1 MAGGTVD
8 GLVSGLDTTA
18 IITQLMQV
26 ESAPQTALK
35 NKVTNQQ
42 KIISAYQ
49 SINTRMLAVKNA
61 GNALG
66 LDATWQA
73 VQASSSSTAVSVAA
87 TSSSATG
94 SFLFDVKALAKAQIR
109 TATVASSGAIT
120 TGTGLDI
127 TIGATTTHIAV
138 TTDTAQG
145 VADAI
150 NASTA
155 AGVKAAVLTTDQGT
169 MLQLTATK
177 TGTSNAFTITG
188 LQAATTVAVAAADA
202 QMQVGTVGAG
212 GYTVTQASNT
222 FTGLINGVTL
232 TANKVENGVTVTIAA
247 DAEAIADKMQALVD
261 AANAALNDLSN
272 NVNYDATAKKAGLL
286 MSDHVARELHAK
298 LRSVVSRGQV
308 PGYGDFKQ
316 LGVQADSKGKI
327 TLDRAAF
334 IAAYQAN
341 PTTVKAAVAT
351 NGLAK
356 GFEDLGKAA
365 TDATTGSLTLAIQD
379 GTSYV
384 ANLNTKVTEWDTRLS
399 LKKVALQKQFTN
411 LETALGKMKS
421 QSSWLSA
428 QIDKLPSSSGK

>member
-1 MAGGTVD
+1 MAGSTVD

-26 ESAPQTALK
+26 EAAPQTSLK
-35 NKVTNQQ
+35 NKVTAQQ
-42 KIISAYQ
+42 KIVSAYQ
-49 SINTRMLAVKNA
+49 SINAKMLAVKNA
-61 GNALG
+61 ANALG
-66 LDATWQA
+66 LDTTWQA
-73 VQASSSSTAVSVAA
+73 IQAGSSSTAVTVAA
-87 TSSSATG
+87 SSSSATG
-94 SFLFDVKALAKAQIR
+94 SFTFDVKALAKAQVR

-120 TGTGLDI
+120 TGAGLDI

-138 TTDTAQG
+138 STDTAQG

-150 NASTA
+150 NASAA

-169 MLQLTATK
+169 KLQLTATK

-188 LQAATTVAVAAADA
+188 LQAATTVASAAADA
-202 QMQVGTVGAG
+202 QIQMGTLGAG
-212 GYTVTQASNT
+212 GYTVTQATNT

-232 TANKVENGVTVTIAA
+232 TANTVQDGVTVTVTA
-247 DAEAIADKMQALVD
+247 DADAIANRMQALVD
-261 AANAALNDLSN
+261 AANAAISDLTSN
-272 NVNYDATAKKAGLL
+272 VSYDPTAKKAGLL

-298 LRSVVSRGQV
+298 LRAVVSRGQV

-316 LGVQADSKGKI
+316 LGVQTDSKGKI

-341 PTTVKAAVAT
+341 PTSVKAAVAT

-356 GFEDLGKAA
+356 GFEDLGTAA
-365 TDATTGSLTLAIQD
+365 TDVTTGSLTLAIQD
-379 GTSYV
+379 GNSYIS
-384 ANLNTKVTEWDTRLS
+384 NLNLRVSEWDARLS